1 MKKTKIM
8 QLMLVAVM
16 LVSTLIPAVC
26 ASDSATLKIKYD
38 FGAVCFAA
46 YRVADMTEEGLVP
59 TKAYQGC
66 DTDDALAL
74 SEHTIENGI
83 APDAV
88 DTTDTNGE
96 ITFSDLAP
104 GKYLILAQTINGAD
118 VYVPDAALAVVE
130 AGETETVYISYSE
143 VDIPTPPKT
152 SIAVQKIWITKDLR
166 KIPMSI
172 DVTLICDGEEVDTVT
187 LNPLTFGGWA
197 WVWYGL
203 DADHD
208 YLIKEEMS
216 DDWSASIAQ
225 VDGIGGKAFVIY
237 NTYIGEY
244 DPDDTTEVTTNPE
257 ESTTD
262 SSTTGPD
269 ESTTEPSTTEPEE
282 STTEPEE
289 STTEPSTTEPD
300 ESTTEPSTTEPEE
313 STTESTPVDPDTTQ
327 IETEPEDTDDVT
339 TEPKETEK
347 EYPPIIIVTT
357 DTEPETEEPVESEP
371 ETDTSDGA
379 DDTSVY
385 ETEEVTTELSKEITT
400 SDDDT
405 TAAVTTE
412 EQTSET
418 TGAEPES
425 SAESEKPE
433 DIDSTPQTADNF
445 KVYVVMC
452 TMAISVAAAMII
464 ATRRK
469 N

>member
-8 QLMLVAVM
+8 QLMLVVVM

-282 STTEPEE
+282 STTE
-289 STTEPSTTEPD
+289 
-300 ESTTEPSTTEPEE
+300 
-313 STTESTPVDPDTTQ
+313 STPVDPDTTQ

-371 ETDTSDGA
+371 DTDTSDGA

-385 ETEEVTTELSKEITT
+385 ETEEVTTEPSKEITT